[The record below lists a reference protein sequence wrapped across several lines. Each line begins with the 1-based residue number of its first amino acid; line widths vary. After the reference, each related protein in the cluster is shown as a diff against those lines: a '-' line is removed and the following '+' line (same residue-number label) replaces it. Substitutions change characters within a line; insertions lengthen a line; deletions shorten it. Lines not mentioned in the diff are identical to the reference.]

1 MIDNSITE
9 NLNTNSLINNDQQQS
24 NVANIENEVAATL
37 QPFIPEPEAP
47 IDPAECRMRLLE
59 HIEHFENHIE
69 SRLSSIDAQVCCN
82 IIRKILHRFR

>member
-1 MIDNSITE
+1 MVDNCMSE
-9 NLNTNSLINNDQQQS
+9 NLNSNPLINNDQRES
-24 NVANIENEVAATL
+24 SMVNVENEVTAPL

-69 SRLSSIDAQVCCN
+69 SRLSSIDAQVCGN
-82 IIRKILHRFR
+82 